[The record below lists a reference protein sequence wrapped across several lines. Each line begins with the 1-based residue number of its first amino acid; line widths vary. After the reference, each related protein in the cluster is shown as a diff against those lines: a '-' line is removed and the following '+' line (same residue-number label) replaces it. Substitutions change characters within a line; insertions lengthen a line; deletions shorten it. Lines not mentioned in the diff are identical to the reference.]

1 MAMPLAY
8 NVRNLIVRWRV
19 TTLAVGAIALVVA
32 VLVVLI
38 AMANGFR
45 LALQATGA
53 VENAVL
59 TQRGS
64 TGELTSGVS
73 FDNARAVAVDAR
85 VARDALGNPLASP
98 EVFVV
103 ASLPRRDG
111 AIVNVSLRGV
121 TPMAF
126 RVRQGV
132 RIVRGR
138 SFAPGLNELIVG
150 RKAFDRYAG
159 LEVGSVIRLQRRDWV
174 VTGVFEANGGGFE
187 SEIWGDLDVLAPAF
201 QRRGGY
207 QSVTVRLADPGSVVA
222 FNDDLSKNPRMQVQL
237 VQERKY
243 YDDQSAQVSGPLLA
257 LAVFVA
263 LVMGVGAV
271 FGAMNTMYA
280 IVAARARVLA
290 VEHPGLLRDRVD
302 AARPGGG
309 RAWVPRRDPG
319 QRSLVRRRGRELRGG
334 LVRVPDH
341 DARGDHGPD
350 AGVRD
355 GVGGWAA
362 AGVARLA
369 GADHGGAAVLAAA
382 TTPDRRRRAR
392 RGPGRVCARPR
403 RRSAPGPV
411 AGSRPAPAP
420 PSP

>member
-1 MAMPLAY
+1 MALPLAY
-8 NVRNLIVRWRV
+8 NFRNLVVRWRV
-19 TTLAVGAIALVVA
+19 TTLAIGAIALVVA

-45 LALQATGA
+45 LALQATGSTA
-53 VENAVL
+53 NAVL

-85 VARDALGNPLASP
+85 VARDAVGNPLASP

-111 AIVNVSLRGV
+111 ATVNVSLRGV

-132 RIVRGR
+132 RIVKGR
-138 SFAPGLNELIVG
+138 AFTPGLNELIVG
-150 RKAFDRYAG
+150 RKAFERYAG
-159 LEVGSVIRLQRRDWV
+159 LDIGSQIRLQRRSWT

-207 QSVTVRLADPGSVVA
+207 QSVTLRLAEPATVTA
-222 FNDDLSKNPRMQVQL
+222 FNDELSKNPRMQVQL

-271 FGAMNTMYA
+271 FGAMNTMFA
-280 IVAARARVLA
+280 IVAARTREIGTLRALGFSRASILISFVIESTLLALAGGVLGCLIA
-290 VEHPGLLRDRVD
+290 VPANGLSSAAGGANFAEVSFAFRITLPVVLTGMTLAFLMGLGGGLLPAWR
-302 AARPGGG
+302 AAS
-309 RAWVPRRDPG
+309 VPITAAL
-319 QRSLVRRRGRELRGG
+319 RS
-334 LVRVPDH
+334 
-341 DARGDHGPD
+341 
-350 AGVRD
+350 
-355 GVGGWAA
+355 
-362 AGVARLA
+362 
-369 GADHGGAAVLAAA
+369 
-382 TTPDRRRRAR
+382 
-392 RGPGRVCARPR
+392 
-403 RRSAPGPV
+403 
-411 AGSRPAPAP
+411 
-420 PSP
+420 